1 MLKIYLS
8 TLFCFI
14 VVTFSGHAQSQREL
28 IDSLKTALAKT
39 ENLKDEVSV
48 LSELTWNYVPI
59 SIDSA
64 IFFGQRGIV
73 QSKKLNDPVILSQM
87 YSDLAYAWME
97 KGELPEARAN
107 YQEALSLRYQ
117 VGDSSKIYGTITN
130 LGSVFQRDFQ
140 SDSAM
145 SNYLKALDYFE
156 RTGNERN
163 ADFVRNNIGVIYLE
177 MRNYPRALEILTEVA
192 EYRKSQ
198 EDQYSLAMTY
208 TNLGSIHK
216 NMKNYPKAEEVYL
229 EALRI
234 FGEYEDVYYTST
246 TYNNLATLY
255 NAQKKSQLAIS
266 YAKKGLDLAEEA
278 GASYDFAL
286 IQSNLAR
293 SYYDLGDFVQSRDYY
308 IAALRNFELQD
319 AEDDMA
325 SMYLLMSPVYA
336 ALNMPDSAAF
346 YTEEY
351 INLNKKLAEQEIQQL
366 TTDLETRYQ
375 TEKKDAEI
383 AQQRAQIRNRT
394 IQLGGSLVLALI
406 LGVVG
411 YLLYSQQ
418 KLKNRQ
424 LYQEAELKAA
434 LVRIETQNK
443 LQEQRELISRDL
455 HDNIGAQ
462 LTFIISAIENLKYFD
477 PIKEQLTQRYDT
489 IANFTKQTI
498 TELRDTIWAMNA
510 GQINW
515 EQLSTRM
522 SDYMQR
528 ADQSGTSVNFSFFGT
543 ESLPKDLRFASS
555 DGIQVYRILQ
565 EAVQN
570 AMKHAKAQSIQVQI
584 SASDDTIHLMIK
596 DDGRGFDFSEESLG
610 NGLSN
615 MRKRAEILGGQI
627 EIESAIEKGT
637 MVKLSL
643 PRSRSIG

>member
-1 MLKIYLS
+1 
-8 TLFCFI
+8 
-14 VVTFSGHAQSQREL
+14 
-28 IDSLKTALAKT
+28 
-39 ENLKDEVSV
+39 
-48 LSELTWNYVPI
+48 
-59 SIDSA
+59 
-64 IFFGQRGIV
+64 
-73 QSKKLNDPVILSQM
+73 
-87 YSDLAYAWME
+87 
-97 KGELPEARAN
+97 
-107 YQEALSLRYQ
+107 
-117 VGDSSKIYGTITN
+117 
-130 LGSVFQRDFQ
+130 
-140 SDSAM
+140 
-145 SNYLKALDYFE
+145 
-156 RTGNERN
+156 
-163 ADFVRNNIGVIYLE
+163 
-177 MRNYPRALEILTEVA
+177 
-192 EYRKSQ
+192 
-198 EDQYSLAMTY
+198 
-208 TNLGSIHK
+208 
-216 NMKNYPKAEEVYL
+216 
-229 EALRI
+229 
-234 FGEYEDVYYTST
+234 
-246 TYNNLATLY
+246 
-255 NAQKKSQLAIS
+255 
-266 YAKKGLDLAEEA
+266 
-278 GASYDFAL
+278 
-286 IQSNLAR
+286 
-293 SYYDLGDFVQSRDYY
+293 
-308 IAALRNFELQD
+308 
-319 AEDDMA
+319 
-325 SMYLLMSPVYA
+325 MSPVYA

-383 AQQRAQIRNRT
+383 AQQQAQIRNRT
-394 IQLGGSLVLALI
+394 IQLGGSLLLALI

-528 ADQSGTSVNFSFFGT
+528 ADQSGTSVNFSFSKI
-543 ESLPKDLRFASS
+543 ESLPKDLRFTSS

-570 AMKHAKAQSIQVQI
+570 AMKHAKAQSIQVEI
-584 SASDDTIHLMIK
+584 SASDDKIHLKIK
-596 DDGRGFDFSEESLG
+596 DDGRGFDSSEESLG

-615 MRKRAEILGGQI
+615 MHKRTEALGGRL

-637 MVKLSL
+637 TVKLSL
-643 PRSRSIG
+643 PRSRSVG